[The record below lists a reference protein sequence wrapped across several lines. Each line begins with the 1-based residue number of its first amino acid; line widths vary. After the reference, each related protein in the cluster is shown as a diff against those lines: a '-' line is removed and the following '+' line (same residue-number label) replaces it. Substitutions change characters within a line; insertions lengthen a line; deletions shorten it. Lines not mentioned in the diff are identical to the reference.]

1 MGLVAL
7 QHMGS
12 SQTRDQTCVPCIG
25 RRILNH
31 RTTRE
36 APYVTSLIYHQ
47 HQVFG
52 FTIYIYIFIFLH
64 TYIYIYIFFFFGN
77 CQNENDRGA
86 WRTTVHVASKNQS
99 QLSN

>member
-7 QHMGS
+7 QHVGS

-25 RRILNH
+25 RILNH

-36 APYVTSLIYHQ
+36 TPYVTSLIYHR

-52 FTIYIYIFIFLH
+52 FTIYICVG
-64 TYIYIYIFFFFGN
+64 IYIYKFFF
-77 CQNENDRGA
+77 
-86 WRTTVHVASKNQS
+86 WVTVKMKIIEEPAR
-99 QLSN
+99 L